1 MHPIL
6 DQAEKRGH
14 FDIHKYGSDLLGFF
28 PDGAAKTTIKF
39 NDCVQGKDREE
50 ICRWEALFLK

>member
-1 MHPIL
+1 L